1 MLPAAGYSLQSKLAV
16 LLTGNITFR
25 NHLDSNAKTSV
36 ITASAVYTQNKQ
48 ILFPLQSIIWMK
60 GEKYL
65 LLGDWRVMKY
75 PQDTYGLGGHTSLDS
90 TNLMDY
96 NYLKLH

>member
-1 MLPAAGYSLQSKLAV
+1 VLPAAGYSLQSKLAV

-25 NHLDSNAKTSV
+25 NHLDSNAKTSI

-48 ILFPLQSIIWMK
+48 ILFPLQSIIWTK

-65 LLGDWRVMKY
+65 LLGD
-75 PQDTYGLGGHTSLDS
+75 
-90 TNLMDY
+90 
-96 NYLKLH
+96 